1 MYLFSK
7 HPLFLAVIVNVF
19 FIFIT
24 HFFGVIMLGISD
36 DYAMARILEGAYG
49 DDYNVHMTF
58 INVVYGYA
66 LLPLYHLFPKIGWYY
81 IGETFAVFASF
92 TTISYVII
100 RLLGVRLGSI
110 LTMLFLTI
118 FVPDF
123 YLSLQ
128 FTQCASA
135 LTAAGIIL
143 FVFEMLSIGPD
154 EGRNGIIVLVL
165 SLFLLLWGSVMRY
178 EAFLMGM
185 PFFAVLLAVNCKRMR
200 RKKLFIVFLSMLVA
214 CTFGLRKIDQL
225 AYSSPEYQTY
235 VDFQKA
241 RVRLNDFHATDDEK
255 IYEDLEELGNWGD
268 DFNMVRNWK
277 FYDNEVFS
285 IRNLSVFDS
294 VLKAHIVKK
303 DPARLFYS
311 TINILPRFAKYP
323 IVWFWMLIS
332 FLLIFT
338 NYKKSYV
345 VWCILALI
353 LCYIGYFLSL
363 ARFVYRVESCLWLYA
378 IVALIPCFPSV
389 GDINKKFNLCF
400 SRTLSSAIIAFV
412 AILNVFIYATGRES
426 VHNLSY
432 SKKISNRDYAGFFKY
447 VDSLPDSTLFIIS
460 PSMGMSLSINKTPPY
475 LSEMF
480 GSQNRFVPEGGW
492 TMYFPSME
500 REFRKR
506 GMENPLRDVI
516 NDNVLVVGDSKL
528 SNFLT
533 NHYYDSVIVDTVRDF
548 NGIGVYKYSL
558 VRDSL

>member
-7 HPLFLAVIVNVF
+7 HSLFLAVIINVF

-24 HFFGVIMLGISD
+24 HFFGVIMFGISD
-36 DYAMARILEGAYG
+36 DYAMSRILEGVYG

-58 INVVYGYA
+58 INVVYGYV
-66 LLPLYHLFPKIGWYY
+66 LLPLYYLFPKIGWYY

-100 RLLGVRLGSI
+100 RLLGVRLGLI
-110 LTMLFLTI
+110 LAMLFLT
-118 FVPDF
+118 FFAPDF
-123 YLSLQ
+123 YLALQ

-143 FVFEMLSIGPD
+143 FAFEMLPVGPD
-154 EGRNGIIVLVL
+154 ERRNGIIVLIL
-165 SLFLLLWGSVMRY
+165 SLFLMLWGSVMRY
-178 EAFLMGM
+178 DAFLMGM
-185 PFFAVLLAVNCKRMR
+185 PFLAVLLAVNCKFMC
-200 RKKLFIVFLSMLVA
+200 RKKIFIVFLSLLVT
-214 CTFGLRKIDQL
+214 CTFGLKKIDQL
-225 AYSSPEYQTY
+225 AYGSPEYQAY
-235 VDFQKA
+235 IDFQKA

-268 DFNMVRNWK
+268 DFKMIRNWK

-285 IRNLSVFDS
+285 MRNLSVFDS
-294 VLKAHIVKK
+294 VLKTHIVKK
-303 DPARLFYS
+303 DPVELFYS
-311 TINILPRFAKYP
+311 TINILPRCAKEP

-332 FLLIFT
+332 FLLILT
-338 NYKKSYV
+338 NNKKSYV
-345 VWCILALI
+345 VWCLLALI
-353 LCYIGYFLSL
+353 LCYIGYFLSI
-363 ARFVYRVESCLWLYA
+363 ARLIYRVESGLWLYA

-389 GDINKKFNLCF
+389 EDINKKFNLYF
-400 SRTLSSAIIAFV
+400 SRTISSAVIALV
-412 AILNVFIYATGRES
+412 AILNVFIYATDRES
-426 VHNLSY
+426 VHAFYY
-432 SKKISNRDYAGFFKY
+432 SKRITKMDYAGFFKY
-447 VDSLPDSTLFIIS
+447 VDSLPDSTLLMVS
-460 PSMGMSLSINKTPPY
+460 PDIGMRLSINKTPPY

-516 NDNVLVVGDSKL
+516 NDNVLVVGESEL

-533 NHYYDSVIVDTVRDF
+533 NHYYDSVIVDIVRDF

-558 VRDSL
+558 VKDSL